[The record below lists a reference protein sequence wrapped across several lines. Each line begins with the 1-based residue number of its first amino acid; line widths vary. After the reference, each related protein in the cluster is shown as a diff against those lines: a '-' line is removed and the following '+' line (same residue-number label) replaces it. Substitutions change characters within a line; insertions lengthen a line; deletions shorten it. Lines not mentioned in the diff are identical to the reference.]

1 MCSPVLWITP
11 HSKSRILL
19 NVLKNRFRLCLIRQ
33 MRSLSRKEFG
43 RRLRSRELT
52 LKGPSIKPNIKSLS
66 VRMWKTPSSAAQI
79 WLFSSRIQP
88 GSHGSKNATN
98 QHYKDA
104 AINLFCKHV
113 RWMLKYSNVSQKQR
127 IPRNLDR
134 ARADNLWVLIVVA
147 GCDKP
152 KCSQTEL
159 GSLPPLVNAPSKWEW
174 KIAHENVHI

>member
-1 MCSPVLWITP
+1 
-11 HSKSRILL
+11 
-19 NVLKNRFRLCLIRQ
+19 
-33 MRSLSRKEFG
+33 
-43 RRLRSRELT
+43 
-52 LKGPSIKPNIKSLS
+52 
-66 VRMWKTPSSAAQI
+66 MWKTPSSAAQI

-159 GSLPPLVNAPSKWEW
+159 GSFPPLVNAPSKWEW
-174 KIAHENVHI
+174 KIAHENVHIKVLLRHLARVLGRRIYIWCPKMSTMILCRILSFITKQCAVTLFYTILFICWKRE